1 MPAFSDPTYVPDAP
15 YDVTDRDLVADRD
28 PASVPF
34 PDKDPKRAYLP
45 SVRYQ
50 GPVVDPLPALSVAY
64 PLRMTRE
71 LQMYRLV
78 YRFLSQ

>member
-1 MPAFSDPTYVPDAP
+1 MYLVVWIARFCLYSEVRDRDPGYAFSDPTYVPDAP

-45 SVRYQ
+45 SVRDK
-50 GPVVDPLPALSVAY
+50 GPVVDP
-64 PLRMTRE
+64 
-71 LQMYRLV
+71 
-78 YRFLSQ
+78 